1 MPRGIKVSAPATISN
16 INCGFDA
23 LGLAINYTCDE
34 IVGRLSDTP
43 GIHFTLVGPYARATP
58 TDPAKNT
65 VTVAINKFLDALGDK
80 ESVGIDLEVKKMIT
94 PGSGLGSSAAG
105 ACAGVM
111 LANELLGRPME
122 KRQLLP
128 FAILGEYIAD
138 SSWHA
143 DNAGPCLLGGTIL
156 IREMEPL
163 DIHRIYTPHGLY
175 VTVVTPDIRILTKDA
190 RDVLSEKVNFQN
202 AVKQAANLASF
213 VHAMHTSDF
222 DLLSRSL
229 QDHLVE
235 EQRAHLLPGFYKA
248 KSAAMATG
256 ALGCGISGSGP
267 TIFVISNNENVAN
280 AGAEAI
286 EKVYS
291 DNGIESSAVVSEVNH
306 AGTVLC

>member
-34 IVGRLSDTP
+34 IVGRLSDKP
-43 GIHFTLVGPYARATP
+43 GVHLTLVGPNARSTP
-58 TDPAKNT
+58 SDPAQNT
-65 VTVAINKFLDALGDK
+65 VTVAIDGLLEALGEK
-80 ESVGIDLEVKKMIT
+80 ESVGMDIHVKKMIS

-105 ACAGVM
+105 ASAGVM

-128 FAILGEYIAD
+128 FAILGEYVAD
-138 SSWHA
+138 KSWHA
-143 DNAGPCLLGGTIL
+143 DNVAPCLLGGVIL
-156 IREMEPL
+156 IRDMEPL
-163 DIHRIYTPHGLY
+163 DIHRLYIPRGLY
-175 VTVVTPDIRILTKDA
+175 VTVVTPQIQILTKEA
-190 RDVLSEKVNFQN
+190 REVLSEKVDFGS

-235 EQRAHLLPGFYKA
+235 EQRAHLLPGFYDAKA
-248 KSAAMATG
+248 AAMNTG

-267 TIFVISNNENVAN
+267 TIFVISNNENSAN
-280 AGAEAI
+280 DSAEAI
-286 EKVYS
+286 TKVYT
-291 DNGIESSAVVSEVNH
+291 DKGIESISVVSEINH
-306 AGTVLC
+306 DGTILC

>member
-23 LGLAINYTCDE
+23 LGLAINFTCDE
-34 IVGRLSDTP
+34 IVGRLSDKP
-43 GIHFTLVGPYARATP
+43 GIHLIRIGPNARSTP
-58 TDPAKNT
+58 SDPTQNT
-65 VTVAINKFLDALGDK
+65 ITVAIDNYLRALGDT
-80 ESVGIDLEVKKMIT
+80 ESVGIDIQVKKMIS

-111 LANELLGRPME
+111 IANELLGKPME

-128 FAILGEYIAD
+128 FAIIGEYVAD
-138 SSWHA
+138 QSWHA
-143 DNAGPCLLGGTIL
+143 DNVAPCLLGGAIL
-156 IREMEPL
+156 IREVDPL
-163 DIHRIYTPHGLY
+163 DIHRLYTPRGLY
-175 VTVVTPDIRILTKDA
+175 VTVVTPQIRILTKEA
-190 RDVLSEKVNFQN
+190 REVLSEKVDFDS

-235 EQRAHLLPGFYKA
+235 EQRAHLLPGFYEA
-248 KSAAMATG
+248 KSAALATG

-267 TIFVISNNENVAN
+267 TIFVLSNNENCAN
-280 AGAEAI
+280 DSAAAI
-286 EKVYS
+286 TRVYA
-291 DNGIESSAVVSEVNH
+291 DKGIESTSVVSEVNQ